1 MDGCEL
7 KLDGLEKL
15 ANCEAE
21 EIGGSTF
28 SVGTERPEL
37 FKKFDS
43 VSDHLDHHFESGI
56 SKSIFTTSQVK
67 SGWLKRV
74 QQEWN
79 DLEKNLPDG
88 IYVRAYEERIDLL
101 RASIIGPRGTPYH
114 HGLFFFDIHLP
125 EDYPQEPPL
134 VHYLSGGLRLNPN
147 LYESGK
153 VCLSLLNTWAGNG
166 TEVWN
171 PKSSNILQVL
181 LSLQALVLN
190 DKPYFNEAGY
200 DQQMGKKE
208 AERNSAN
215 YNENAFLL
223 TCKSMLY
230 ILRQPPKHFE
240 ALVLEH
246 FTNQANEI
254 LLACKAYMDGAQV
267 GSFGSAQGS
276 KDGYRS
282 SSAGFRIMLAKL
294 FPMLISSFAT
304 LGIDC
309 SEFVG
314 QTDEVPGLKNDSSN

>member
-1 MDGCEL
+1 MISLELINLNEEINWNKKIFKESLEIKDGSIAKSL
-7 KLDGLEKL
+7 NLIRGYLQDQKILDGVSFVVPAGRSVAIVGTSGSGKSTIFRLLFRFFNADSGALQMGVKLIHSLGRLVGGATAWLEMIPLEVSVDVYGMLVNALYLHVPQLSEMMFSKL

-79 DLEKNLPDG
+79 DLEKNLP
-88 IYVRAYEERIDLL
+88 AC
-101 RASIIGPRGTPYH
+101 A
-114 HGLFFFDIHLP
+114 
-125 EDYPQEPPL
+125 
-134 VHYLSGGLRLNPN
+134 
-147 LYESGK
+147 
-153 VCLSLLNTWAGNG
+153 LSLRWTAL
-166 TEVWN
+166 E
-171 PKSSNILQVL
+171 PKP
-181 LSLQALVLN
+181 ALVLN

-240 ALVLEH
+240 AFVLEH

-254 LLACKAYMDGAQV
+254 LLACKAYMDGGTSWV
-267 GSFGSAQGS
+267 LWVSQGIQ
-276 KDGYRS
+276 GW
-282 SSAGFRIMLAKL
+282 L
-294 FPMLISSFAT
+294 
-304 LGIDC
+304 
-309 SEFVG
+309 
-314 QTDEVPGLKNDSSN
+314 